1 MTNKGEFRVNR
12 ILSVLTLLTL
22 LFASY
27 QSSAARPANLAMLN
41 DINIATSVDNTRIE
55 IKFDVMP
62 GDEKILYRDEF
73 IQIEIPET
81 YVDPPKQW
89 LKVEDEIVKNIFVYQ
104 FDESTVRVR
113 LFTYGN
119 AVNIREKISIS
130 KGNNGVMIS
139 YDQTPAV
146 VNTKTT
152 PAAKVNTKKETK
164 KSNAA
169 PVKIKLPLTPE
180 IVPPPGQTVSIAV
193 SEEDARHVIENNEE
207 PSSELMP
214 AEAVTDLHKSDSV
227 PVKQDTEDVMPVL
240 VKDSPSFGGS
250 VIKMVTALG
259 IVLSLLFAA
268 VYLVKKYLGKK
279 IGFTGQEQKIRVLTT
294 TYLGPKKSIALVEV
308 AGERIVV
315 GITATHIS
323 MLTKVG
329 KEKGFDEVLKEQ
341 INPEST
347 NERVELQDELWEKV

>member
-1 MTNKGEFRVNR
+1 MNR

-27 QSSAARPANLAMLN
+27 QPSIAQTANLAMLN
-41 DINIATSVDNTRIE
+41 DINIATSVDRTKIE

-73 IQIEIPET
+73 VQIEFPET

-104 FDESTVRVR
+104 FDANTVRVR

-119 AVNIREKISIS
+119 AVNIRERISIS
-130 KGNNGVMIS
+130 RENNGVMIS
-139 YDQTPAV
+139 YDQEPAV
-146 VNTKTT
+146 VNKKVTV
-152 PAAKVNTKKETK
+152 AAKVKAKKELK

-169 PVKIKLPLTPE
+169 PVEINLPLTAE
-180 IVPPPGQTVSIAV
+180 KVSPPQQTDSIAG
-193 SEEDARHVIENNEE
+193 SEKDTQYVIANNEE
-207 PSSELMP
+207 PSSEQLP
-214 AEAVTDLHKSDSV
+214 AEAFTDLNKPESL
-227 PVKQDTEDVMPVL
+227 PVKQDTEEGMSEL
-240 VKDSPSFGGS
+240 VKDTPSFSSS

-259 IVLSLLFAA
+259 IVLSLLFAV

-279 IGFTGQEQKIRVLTT
+279 IGLAGQEQKIRVLTS

-308 AGERIVV
+308 AGEKIVV
-315 GITATHIS
+315 GVTATHIS

-329 KEKGFDEVLKEQ
+329 KEKDFEEVLKEQ

>member
-1 MTNKGEFRVNR
+1 MMNR

-27 QSSAARPANLAMLN
+27 QPSIAQTANLAMIN
-41 DINIATSVDNTRIE
+41 DINIATSVDNTKIE

-73 IQIEIPET
+73 VQIEFPET
-81 YVDPPKQW
+81 YTDPPKQW

-104 FDESTVRVR
+104 FDASTVRVR

-119 AVNIREKISIS
+119 AVNMRERISIS
-130 KGNNGVMIS
+130 RENNGVMIS
-139 YDQTPAV
+139 YDQEPAV
-146 VNTKTT
+146 VNKKITV
-152 PAAKVNTKKETK
+152 PAKVYAKKELK
-164 KSNAA
+164 KSSEA
-169 PVKIKLPLTPE
+169 PVKINLPLAAEKVSPPE
-180 IVPPPGQTVSIAV
+180 QTDSIAG
-193 SEEDARHVIENNEE
+193 SEKVAQNVIENNDES
-207 PSSELMP
+207 SSEQLP
-214 AEAVTDLHKSDSV
+214 AEADTDMHKSESL
-227 PVKQDTEDVMPVL
+227 PVKQDTEEGMSVL
-240 VKDSPSFGGS
+240 VKDSPSFSGS

-259 IVLSLLFAA
+259 IVLSLLFAV

-279 IGFTGQEQKIRVLTT
+279 IGLSGQEQKIRVLTS

-308 AGERIVV
+308 AGEKIVV
-315 GITATHIS
+315 GVTATHIS

-329 KEKGFDEVLKEQ
+329 KEKGFEEVLKEQ